1 MNKKIYRP
9 LINTRS
15 VKGFKGVVFSMNII
29 SLFQSFVNHLSNI
42 LVNNQYL
49 HDIEHNIL
57 ESTITL
63 NLDTLKQILEF
74 LDLEYKNSKER
85 KDKYYVQ
92 QTRERTLIT
101 SLGLLTFN
109 KTYYKSKEKVNG
121 NYSYYS
127 FLEDYLGIAKWAK
140 MTLAAETKLIN
151 NALDNGYTW
160 SANNSIP
167 NYITTRQT
175 ISSKIQS
182 INYNYIENIERKET
196 PDVIY
201 IEADEVHAN
210 LQSKS
215 PGTKNKIVP
224 VILTHEGHKED
235 FVKKKQLKEQHY
247 ISSSILKTD
256 KLWEETY
263 KFLDKKYD
271 LDKEPTIFISGDG
284 GPWIKGYDVAFSNA
298 IYVLDPFHY
307 FNKKLS
313 VIFKKEPIITSIAD
327 SYLRNRMTDEFK
339 LLVKAQIEQYP
350 DEKKEMLK
358 VQRFLINNIDGII
371 NQKHS
376 LYKCPCS
383 MEGHISN
390 KYAKFITSRPHSY
403 SEDGLENIVQLLTM
417 KANNIKL
424 TEEILYKF
432 KTGVPVYKK
441 INLEKYINNF
451 RNQSN
456 KLLDPNNK
464 YNIEYNI
471 DNSQF
476 NLKDNYRLNYFLSK
490 RI

>member
-1 MNKKIYRP
+1 
-9 LINTRS
+9 
-15 VKGFKGVVFSMNII
+15 MNIL
-29 SLFQSFVNHLSNI
+29 SLFQSFVNHLNNI
-42 LVNNQYL
+42 LIDNQYL
-49 HDIEHNIL
+49 HEIEHNIQK
-57 ESTITL
+57 STNIL

-74 LDLEYKNSKER
+74 LDLEYKNSNER
-85 KDKYYVQ
+85 KEKYYVQ
-92 QTRERTLIT
+92 QTRQRTLIT

-109 KTYYKSKEKVNG
+109 KTYYKSKKIING
-121 NYSYYS
+121 KYEYYS
-127 FLEDYLGIAKWAK
+127 FLEDYLGISKWSK
-140 MTLAAETKLIN
+140 MTLAAETQLIN

-175 ISSKIQS
+175 ISSKIQT

-210 LQSKS
+210 LQSRS
-215 PGTKNKIVP
+215 PGKKNRIVP
-224 VILTHEGHKED
+224 VILTHEGHKET
-235 FVKKKQLKEQHY
+235 FVKKKELKEQHY

-271 LDKEPTIFISGDG
+271 LSKEPTIFISGDG
-284 GPWIKGYDVAFSNA
+284 GPWIKSYDVAFSNA

-313 VIFKKEPIITSIAD
+313 VIFKKEPIVTSIAD
-327 SYLRNRMTDEFK
+327 SYLRHRMIDEFK
-339 LLVKAQIEQYP
+339 LLVKTQIEQYP
-350 DEKKEMLK
+350 DEKKEILK

-371 NQKHS
+371 NQKHP

-403 SEDGLENIVQLLTM
+403 SEGGLENIVQLLTM
-417 KANNIKL
+417 KANKIKL
-424 TEEILYKF
+424 NEEILYKF
-432 KTGVPVYKK
+432 KTGIPVYKK
-441 INLEKYINNF
+441 LNLEKNINNF

-456 KLLDPNNK
+456 QLINPDNK
-464 YNIEYNI
+464 YNIEYYI

-476 NLKDNYRLNYFLSK
+476 NLKDNYRLDYFLAK

>member
-1 MNKKIYRP
+1 
-9 LINTRS
+9 
-15 VKGFKGVVFSMNII
+15 MNIL
-29 SLFQSFVNHLSNI
+29 SLFQSFVNHLNNI
-42 LVNNQYL
+42 LIDNQYL
-49 HDIEHNIL
+49 HEIEHNIQK
-57 ESTITL
+57 STNIL

-74 LDLEYKNSKER
+74 LDLEYKNSDER
-85 KDKYYVQ
+85 KEKYYVQ
-92 QTRERTLIT
+92 QTRQRTLIT

-109 KTYYKSKEKVNG
+109 KTYYKSKKKING
-121 NYSYYS
+121 KYEYYS
-127 FLEDYLGIAKWAK
+127 FLEDYLGISKWSK
-140 MTLAAETKLIN
+140 MTLAAETQLIN

-167 NYITTRQT
+167 NYIITRQT
-175 ISSKIQS
+175 ISSKIQT
-182 INYNYIENIERKET
+182 INYNYIENIERQET

-210 LQSKS
+210 LQSRS
-215 PGTKNKIVP
+215 PGKKNRIVP
-224 VILTHEGHKED
+224 VILTHEGHKET
-235 FVKKKQLKEQHY
+235 FVKKKELKEQHY

-271 LDKEPTIFISGDG
+271 LSKEPTIFISGDG
-284 GPWIKGYDVAFSNA
+284 GSWIKSYDVAFSNA
-298 IYVLDPFHY
+298 IYVLDSFHY

-313 VIFKKEPIITSIAD
+313 VIFKKEPIVTSIAD
-327 SYLRNRMTDEFK
+327 SYLRHRMIDEFK
-339 LLVKAQIEQYP
+339 LLVKTQIEQYP

-371 NQKHS
+371 NQKHP

-403 SEDGLENIVQLLTM
+403 SEGGLENIVQLLTM
-417 KANNIKL
+417 KANKIKL
-424 TEEILYKF
+424 NEEILYKF
-432 KTGVPVYKK
+432 KTGIPVYKK
-441 INLEKYINNF
+441 LNLEKNTNNF
-451 RNQSN
+451 RNHSN
-456 KLLDPNNK
+456 QLINPDNK
-464 YNIEYNI
+464 YNIEYYI

-476 NLKDNYRLNYFLSK
+476 NLKDNYRLDYFLAK

>member
-1 MNKKIYRP
+1 MNM
-9 LINTRS
+9 L
-15 VKGFKGVVFSMNII
+15 
-29 SLFQSFVNHLSNI
+29 SLFQLFVNHLSNI
-42 LVNNQYL
+42 LINNQYL
-49 HDIEHNIL
+49 HEIEHNIQD
-57 ESTITL
+57 STNTL

-92 QTRERTLIT
+92 QTRPRTLIT
-101 SLGLLTFN
+101 SLGLLTFD
-109 KTYYKSKEKVNG
+109 KTYYKSKEKVNDK
-121 NYSYYS
+121 YEYYS

-140 MTLAAETKLIN
+140 MTLAAETELIN

-167 NYITTRQT
+167 NYVTTRQT
-175 ISSKIQS
+175 VSSKIQS
-182 INYNYIENIERKET
+182 LNYNYIENITKKET

-210 LQSKS
+210 LQSRT
-215 PGTKNKIVP
+215 PGEKNRIVP

-235 FVKKKQLKEQHY
+235 FVKKKELKEQHY
-247 ISSSILKTD
+247 ISSSILQTD
-256 KLWEETY
+256 KLWEESY
-263 KFLDKKYD
+263 KYLDKKYD
-271 LDKEPTIFISGDG
+271 LYKEPTIFVSGDG
-284 GPWIKGYDVAFSNA
+284 GSWIKGYDIAFPNA

-327 SYLRNRMTDEFK
+327 SYLRNRMINEFK
-339 LLVKAQIEQYP
+339 LLVKSQIEKYP
-350 DEKKEMLK
+350 EERKEMLK
-358 VQRFLINNIDGII
+358 VQKFLIKNIDGII
-371 NQKHS
+371 NQKHP

-417 KANNIKL
+417 KANKIKL
-424 TEEILYKF
+424 NEEILYKF
-432 KTGVPVYKK
+432 KTGIPVYKK
-441 INLEKYINNF
+441 LNLEKNINNF

-456 KLLDPNNK
+456 QLINPDNK
-464 YNIEYNI
+464 YNIL
-471 DNSQF
+471 D
-476 NLKDNYRLNYFLSK
+476 YFLAK